1 MTMMNNNSS
10 SQSSSKGGKNLFVTV
25 GTTRFDK
32 LVEAVTSKV
41 ALEWMKRQGFSS
53 LTIQFGR
60 GIKPPEISPSSIID
74 IQTYDFRPSLIDDM
88 EKADLIISH
97 AGAGT
102 VMEVLR
108 MQIFDYNN
116 NNNNNNNDNDN
127 DNNKNK
133 TTTTGTTKKLIVVIN
148 TQLMDNHQTELATAM
163 ADRGHIFV
171 VDEPEKLQSIKTW
184 TSFEGFVPTPHHEAG
199 DPFDFPMLLD
209 SFLGYPSSDKN
220 E

>member
-1 MTMMNNNSS
+1 MMNNNS

-53 LTIQFGR
+53 LTIQYGR
-60 GIKPPEISPSSIID
+60 GIKPPEMISSSSSSSSSIID

-88 EKADLIISH
+88 EKADLILSH

-108 MQIFDYNN
+108 MKNFDY
-116 NNNNNNNDNDN
+116 NNNDNDN
-127 DNNKNK
+127 DNDNNNK
-133 TTTTGTTKKLIVVIN
+133 TTTGTTKKLIVVIN
-148 TQLMDNHQTELATAM
+148 TELMDNHQTELATAM

-184 TSFEGFVPTPHHEAG
+184 TSFEGFVPTPHNNEGG

>member
-1 MTMMNNNSS
+1 MTMMNNNS

-53 LTIQFGR
+53 LTIQYGR

-74 IQTYDFRPSLIDDM
+74 IETYDFRPSLIDDM
-88 EKADLIISH
+88 ENADLILSH

-108 MQIFDYNN
+108 MKNFDYND
-116 NNNNNNNDNDN
+116 NDNDN
-127 DNNKNK
+127 DNNSK
-133 TTTTGTTKKLIVVIN
+133 TTTGTTKKLIVVIN
-148 TQLMDNHQTELATAM
+148 TELMDNHQTELATAM

-184 TSFEGFVPTPHHEAG
+184 TTFEGFVPTPHNEAG

>member
-1 MTMMNNNSS
+1 MMNNNS

-53 LTIQFGR
+53 LTIQYGR
-60 GIKPPEISPSSIID
+60 GIKPPEMISSSSSSSSSSIID

-88 EKADLIISH
+88 EKADLILSH

-108 MQIFDYNN
+108 MKNFDYNS
-116 NNNNNNNDNDN
+116 NNNDNDN
-127 DNNKNK
+127 DNNNK
-133 TTTTGTTKKLIVVIN
+133 TTTGTTKKLIVVIN
-148 TQLMDNHQTELATAM
+148 TELMDNHQTELATAM

-184 TSFEGFVPTPHHEAG
+184 TSFEGFVPTPHNNNEAG